1 MRDLLASPLGPNSGF
16 AHDYVRFED
25 VPVVDAMPPPASSQS
40 DPPLQQQPSSSLI
53 KPAGVNGWLGLAST
67 LFKGDTLFKG
77 GETEEE
83 RLRKQMREYEQ
94 RLTDMRELAIRQAR
108 DITSLRTMAEQQ
120 IVQAS
125 EVGSARDEER
135 WKRMLQDATQ
145 TQQQALIEGQRTMH
159 ELAASLQE
167 AQRQAAQ
174 QQAHE
179 WRAALLQASQEHAK
193 VVEQLQAQLKSSEEK
208 QLTLQAHLRD
218 ARRASAVAAAAAI
231 ANGKTGGVGG
241 EALEQAVERAVN
253 AEREAATARVSAAEE
268 AAERRLDTERSAARA
283 SQAES
288 ACIQRQLT
296 EKNRA
301 MQTQLTEMKAQLEK
315 ATSQLEQQTAHVAE
329 LQVALR
335 AARQAS
341 EAEVARVRA
350 EERAEREKHV
360 QIAEEAMKAAE
371 ARARHMA
378 VRRREACNKLQE
390 ASGAIRVLCRARPL
404 SATEIGKGESPVVS
418 VPAYNLIALQA
429 PPPPEGDGARV
440 ECAFDACFGSVCTTQ
455 QLYDEVSPAITS
467 VLQGQY
473 VCVMAYGQTG
483 AGKSY
488 TMQGAGSEPGLVH
501 LACDELL
508 REARLLEEEYAR
520 RAEPLEVFFT
530 CSMLEV
536 YNEKVLDLLHEKIFD
551 GRGREVVA
559 DALEVRAA
567 ADGTVSVPHL
577 TTLPF
582 DSGEAVAEH
591 LTAAGKRRHTHAT
604 LMNAASSRSH
614 LVLTVHVTLRNT
626 RDDTERTG
634 KLHLVDLAGSE
645 RVGKSGVQ
653 GEQLREA
660 QHINKSLSALEL
672 VMTSLHE
679 RSRKALGKE
688 GGGGEEGGTKEG
700 GGGVHIPYRN
710 SKLTLLLSDALGA
723 KGSCAKTIM
732 IMQASPAA
740 CNAVESLRTLRFGER
755 CQSVTLGAVKRG
767 AGAGAKSGAKST
779 EAATARADAAEEKV
793 TRVHTELLET
803 RRQAKDADER
813 AKQSEGR
820 AGILADKV
828 QALQAQLEAARQQTE
843 QEKARVVAAK
853 RESAMIMQASTAAA
867 IASGVAPS
875 RQTPRAALSAKMVAE
890 RAAAR
895 ARAVNPDG
903 CGAAPPAAALFS
915 SASLSAALASFTPR
929 GNFHSLQGAQLAGEV
944 AVEEAEEVAAAVVD
958 AAAEAVEE
966 AAAAEAAA
974 ALLSP
979 PPHAIRLSFGG
990 RPDPARSH
998 ESQASAPSSAQ
1009 GSAQGRAQGSA
1020 QGSAPRSAQGSA
1032 HGSAQSSNSSSRD
1045 RGSGGSSLGAS
1056 GSRGSSRSNS
1066 TFANGAAADHLP
1078 DALRRSLQLP
1088 HMPNSH
1094 QLSCDGLGTDKEN
1107 PTRMATGKDQIS
1119 DQISDKEN
1127 PARTAMGKAQ
1137 APASARET
1145 VRDTARETVRDTARE
1160 LSRAQYNLRPKTAR
1174 PLGGVAADSLA
1185 AAQLAP
1191 KRRPESARP
1200 APSFVRTAQPAP
1212 STVAATGGARWR

>member
-16 AHDYVRFED
+16 AHDYVRLED
-25 VPVVDAMPPPASSQS
+25 VPVVDALPPPASSHS
-40 DPPLQQQPSSSLI
+40 DPPLQQQPSSSSSSLV
-53 KPAGVNGWLGLAST
+53 KPAGVNGWLGLAS
-67 LFKGDTLFKG
+67 TLFKG

-231 ANGKTGGVGG
+231 ANGKAGGVNG
-241 EALEQAVERAVN
+241 EALEQAVERAVS
-253 AEREAATARVSAAEE
+253 AEREAAIARVSAAEE

-283 SQAES
+283 SQAEA

-301 MQTQLTEMKAQLEK
+301 TQAQLTEMKAQLEK

-329 LQVALR
+329 LQAALR
-335 AARQAS
+335 AARQSS

-350 EERAEREKHV
+350 EERSEREKLV

-429 PPPPEGDGARV
+429 PPPPDGDGARV

-520 RAEPLEVFFT
+520 RAEPLEVLFT

-536 YNEKVLDLLHEKIFD
+536 YNEKVLDLLHEKIHD
-551 GRGREVVA
+551 ERGREVVA

-582 DSGEAVAEH
+582 ESGEAVAEH

-688 GGGGEEGGTKEG
+688 GAGGEEGGAKEG

-755 CQSVTLGAVKRG
+755 CQAVTLGAVKRG
-767 AGAGAKSGAKST
+767 AGTGAKSSAKSA
-779 EAATARADAAEEKV
+779 EAAMARADAAEEKV
-793 TRVHTELLET
+793 ARVHSELLET

-828 QALQAQLEAARQQTE
+828 QALQTQLEAARQQTE

-853 RESAMIMQASTAAA
+853 RESAMIMQASAAAA
-867 IASGVAPS
+867 IASGAVVPS

-903 CGAAPPAAALFS
+903 CGAAPPAAALYS
-915 SASLSAALASFTPR
+915 SASLNAALASLTPR
-929 GNFHSLQGAQLAGEV
+929 GAFHSLQGAHIAGEVAGEV
-944 AVEEAEEVAAAVVD
+944 AVEEAVEVAAAVVD
-958 AAAEAVEE
+958 AAAEAAEEAE

-990 RPDPARSH
+990 RPDPARSQ
-998 ESQASAPSSAQ
+998 ESQASARSSAK
-1009 GSAQGRAQGSA
+1009 GSAQDSA
-1020 QGSAPRSAQGSA
+1020 HGSA
-1032 HGSAQSSNSSSRD
+1032 HGSAQSSNSSNRD

-1066 TFANGAAADHLP
+1066 TCADGPAADHLP
-1078 DALRRSLQLP
+1078 DTLRRSLQLP
-1088 HMPNSH
+1088 HMPNTH
-1094 QLSCDGLGTDKEN
+1094 QLSRDGLGTDKEN
-1107 PTRMATGKDQIS
+1107 PTRMATGKVS
-1119 DQISDKEN
+1119 
-1127 PARTAMGKAQ
+1127 
-1137 APASARET
+1137 APTS
-1145 VRDTARETVRDTARE
+1145 ARETVRDTARE

-1185 AAQLAP
+1185 AAQQAP

-1200 APSFVRTAQPAP
+1200 APSSIRTTQPAP